1 MLTQVD
7 VTNVRSDTLQ
17 LPLLSSANGYAVRD
31 IQGLGPVS
39 ASITSSSIA
48 QLDGA
53 QFQNSRRDIR
63 NITMKLGLIPNYVT
77 NTVDSLRQQLY
88 DYFMPESP
96 VNLTYWKDGVI
107 YALNSGY
114 VEDFQNTMFTDNPEA
129 DISIVCL
136 DPDFYA
142 PASSSANLSTVSTT
156 DTHEFSYPGNSDA
169 GVIFTLNI
177 NRSLAAID
185 LYNTAPDNTV
195 QHFSLA
201 GASFVSGDILTIN
214 SVPGQKSVTL
224 KRGGISSS
232 ALSYNDPTAMNWI
245 TFQRGDNN
253 FRAFCSGA
261 AIPYT
266 LTYTTKYGGL

>member
-17 LPLLSSANGYAVRD
+17 LPLLSAANGYAVRD

-39 ASITSSSIA
+39 AAITSSSLA

-63 NITMKLGLIPNYVT
+63 NITIKLGLIANFVT
-77 NTVDSLRQQLY
+77 TTVDSLRQQLY
-88 DYFMPESP
+88 DYFMPESA
-96 VNLTYWKDGVI
+96 VNLTFWKDGVI

-129 DISIVCL
+129 DISILCL

-142 PASSSANLSTVSTT
+142 PAPVSTSLSTVSTT
-156 DTHEFSYPGNSDA
+156 DTHTFSYAGNSDA
-169 GVIFTLNI
+169 GVVFTLNI
-177 NRSLAAID
+177 NRSLPSID
-185 LYNTAPDNTV
+185 LYNTAPDNSV
-195 QHFSLA
+195 QHFSLT
-201 GASFVSGDILTIN
+201 GLSFVAGDILSIS

-224 KRGGISSS
+224 TRDGISSS
-232 ALSYNDPTAMNWI
+232 ALSYNDPTAMDWI
-245 TFQRGDNN
+245 TFKRGNNN
-253 FRAFCSGA
+253 FRAFSSGA

-266 LTYTTKYGGL
+266 LAYTTKYGGL